1 MDTIVLDVHAHLV
14 PVTLDLV
21 SSLSG
26 VTWDAQSQAMTIDG
40 HLLATKA
47 LFQADVLLAWMDKNT
62 IGHAWI
68 SIPPPAYRQALDEI
82 GAGEWAVYVND
93 GLASIA
99 AKHPDRLSAL
109 LHLPVEHPVLAVEV
123 VRNGARKFAM
133 SAGAGPN
140 VWLSDPVYE
149 PLWKALDERAAFLF
163 IHPGTTCDPRLYKY
177 FLRNLFGNPTET
189 GVAATH
195 LAISGVM
202 SRFARMTVCLAH
214 GGVAIALGIGP
225 VMVLHVLQGM
235 KAVDSEIVEMAHVF
249 RLSTRDKL
257 VHIWIPSLI
266 PHLIGGARVGL
277 SLGWKVIVL
286 VELFGLSN
294 GVGYQLNSEFSSQNV
309 AGVLAW
315 TIVFWAVMVVIE
327 YGVLQ
332 SLERASSKWRRVS
345 DL

>member
-1 MDTIVLDVHAHLV
+1 MADTIQVESAKRRHHRGAATATALRRVAALWLPSIVFCICLLGFWEVMARVTASPLV
-14 PVTLDLV
+14 PNVGEVLGEVRRLVVGGFALRQIGITLGRILAGFSVAFVISLV
-21 SSLSG
+21 VG
-26 VTWDAQSQAMTIDG
+26 
-40 HLLATKA
+40 
-47 LFQADVLLAWMDKNT
+47 
-62 IGHAWI
+62 
-68 SIPPPAYRQALDEI
+68 
-82 GAGEWAVYVND
+82 
-93 GLASIA
+93 IA
-99 AKHPDRLSAL
+99 AARSVTFRRFCDPAIILGLTVPGLVWAL
-109 LHLPVEHPVLAVEV
+109 LCVIWFGVGL
-123 VRNGARKFAM
+123 
-133 SAGAGPN
+133 
-140 VWLSDPVYE
+140 
-149 PLWKALDERAAFLF
+149 
-163 IHPGTTCDPRLYKY
+163 TTP
-177 FLRNLFGNPTET
+177 
-189 GVAATH
+189 
-195 LAISGVM
+195 I
-202 SRFARMTVCLAH
+202 
-214 GGVAIALGIGP
+214 VAIALGIGP

-235 KAVDSEIVEMAHVF
+235 KAVDSEILEMAHVF

>member
-1 MDTIVLDVHAHLV
+1 VADIIQVESSKGRHDRGATAASALRRVAALWLPSIVFCVCLLGLWEVMARVTASPLV
-14 PVTLDLV
+14 PNVGEVFGEVRRLVVGGFALRQIGITLGRILAGFSVAFVISLV
-21 SSLSG
+21 VG
-26 VTWDAQSQAMTIDG
+26 
-40 HLLATKA
+40 
-47 LFQADVLLAWMDKNT
+47 
-62 IGHAWI
+62 
-68 SIPPPAYRQALDEI
+68 
-82 GAGEWAVYVND
+82 
-93 GLASIA
+93 IA
-99 AKHPDRLSAL
+99 AARSMTFRRFCDPAIILGLTVPGLVWAL
-109 LHLPVEHPVLAVEV
+109 LCVIWFGVGL
-123 VRNGARKFAM
+123 
-133 SAGAGPN
+133 
-140 VWLSDPVYE
+140 
-149 PLWKALDERAAFLF
+149 
-163 IHPGTTCDPRLYKY
+163 TTP
-177 FLRNLFGNPTET
+177 
-189 GVAATH
+189 
-195 LAISGVM
+195 I
-202 SRFARMTVCLAH
+202 
-214 GGVAIALGIGP
+214 VAIALGIGP

-235 KAVDSEIVEMAHVF
+235 KAVDAEIVEMAHVF

-257 VHIWIPSLI
+257 IHIWIPSLI